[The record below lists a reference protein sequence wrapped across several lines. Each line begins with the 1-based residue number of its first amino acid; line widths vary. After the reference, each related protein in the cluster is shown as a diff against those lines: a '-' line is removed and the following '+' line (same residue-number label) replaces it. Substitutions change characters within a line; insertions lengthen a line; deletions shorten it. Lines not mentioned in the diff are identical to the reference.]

1 MIPSS
6 FLGCQQHEPALTRRA
21 SKEERAIS
29 SLLSLTTRRRLTAF
43 LWALGWIV
51 AAVLAPVLPAE
62 AHANLVRSE
71 PAANSVLPDAPP
83 AVQLWFSEA
92 PEPRFSE
99 IVIYT
104 SAGVPVP
111 VGPLE
116 VAPEDRQ
123 SLFVRING
131 ALQPGTY
138 TVAWKTLSAIDGHTT
153 AGAFA
158 FGVGVG
164 QTVTGPV
171 RGVLTQVGQTSSATP
186 GGTLLRWLGYL
197 AMATLVGGLGFVPLI
212 LDPALA
218 RLRRRTL
225 GAALRELGPAGRRSI
240 QGAALESHPEAALRA
255 LGAAGSES
263 ARRAA
268 PVAEKELKRGP
279 MLWPDTARLAITR
292 VSLQVIWGGFWLT
305 VVTTVAAAV
314 AQAAGAA
321 GVPVGRALS
330 PVPGSPLA
338 TLITQT
344 RYGQVWLGRLAL
356 LALLAFVLTRLR
368 ASRRLPGRRER
379 LSWYLAA
386 GIAAAVPLTTSLG
399 SHAAALAPS
408 TTPAAPALP
417 IAADWVHLVATGLWV
432 GGLLQLALALP
443 FGVAAAGPGR
453 RYTLLAEVVSSFSAV
468 ATVCVAALLLTGIY
482 QSLVE
487 VASLGALFGTTY
499 GRALVAKLALVMPLL
514 LLGAFNL
521 LISRRRLAQAAL
533 QAGTSGAQPGASGAQ
548 PTAPL
553 ILSRLDTLTAFR
565 WAVRAEAALACA
577 VLVAA
582 GVMTQSEPAR
592 QAWAAAN
599 RGLTLEQTAD
609 DLRLRLRV
617 DPGEPGFNV
626 FTLSVRQARSNAP
639 VKDAEKVALIFTM
652 VEHDMGEN
660 ELVLE
665 PQGDGTY
672 QAESGL
678 ASMVGTWRAE
688 ALVRRQGRD
697 DVRATFELK
706 LGTSQPAPGAA
717 GTPVAPAEARFLRNP
732 IPATPES
739 LQRGQQLYQQNCAV
753 CHGLTGHG
761 DGPAARAMRPPPA
774 DLTQHVTQHTEGEL
788 WYWITNG
795 IPGTQMPAWKGALTD
810 DQRWDV
816 VNYIVTAFAPP
827 ASQS

>member
-1 MIPSS
+1 MMRAP
-6 FLGCQQHEPALTRRA
+6 FLGRQRSGSNLTRGAGREKPVIRLPFPLA
-21 SKEERAIS
+21 TGRQLMA
-29 SLLSLTTRRRLTAF
+29 LLV
-43 LWALGWIV
+43 ALSWIV
-51 AAVLAPVLPAE
+51 VVVLGPALPAE

-83 AVQLWFSEA
+83 AVQLWFSEP

-164 QTVTGPV
+164 QTVTGPA
-171 RGVLTQVGQTSSATP
+171 RGVLAQVGQTSSATP

-197 AMATLVGGLGFVPLI
+197 AMATLVGGLGFVSLI
-212 LDPALA
+212 LDPALV

-225 GAALRELGPAGRRSI
+225 GAALRELGPAGRKSI
-240 QGAALESHPEAALRA
+240 QGVALESHPEAAHA
-255 LGAAGSES
+255 LGPAGSES

-268 PVAEKELKRGP
+268 PAGEKELKRGP

-305 VVTTVAAAV
+305 VVTTAAAAV

-330 PVPGSPLA
+330 PAPGSPLA

-356 LALLAFVLTRLR
+356 LALLAFGLTRLR
-368 ASRRLPGRRER
+368 ASRRLPSRRER

-399 SHAAALAPS
+399 SHAAAVAPA
-408 TTPAAPALP
+408 TTPAAPTLP
-417 IAADWVHLVATGLWV
+417 VVADWVHLVATGLWI
-432 GGLLQLALALP
+432 GGLVQLALALP
-443 FGVAAAGPGR
+443 FGVAAAGQGR
-453 RYTLLAEVVSSFSAV
+453 RYALLAEIVSSFSAV
-468 ATVCVAALLLTGIY
+468 ATVCVAALLLTGLY
-482 QSLVE
+482 QSLIE

-499 GRALVAKLALVMPLL
+499 GWALAVKLALVALLL

-521 LISRRRLAQAAL
+521 LVSRRRLAQAAAL
-533 QAGTSGAQPGASGAQ
+533 AGSAGPS
-548 PTAPL
+548 PVAPL
-553 ILSRLDTLTAFR
+553 ILGRLDTLTAFR
-565 WAVRAEAALACA
+565 WAVRAEVVLGCA
-577 VLVAA
+577 VLVAV
-582 GVMTQSEPAR
+582 GVMTQTEPAR

-599 RGLTLEQTAD
+599 RGLTLEKTAD

-626 FTLSVRQARSNAP
+626 FTLSVWLARSNTP

-672 QAESGL
+672 QAQSGL

-706 LGTSQPAPGAA
+706 LGASQPAPGGTPGAA

-732 IPATPES
+732 IPATPDS

-753 CHGLTGHG
+753 CHGPTGRG

-774 DLTQHVTQHTEGEL
+774 DLTQHVAQHTEGEL

-816 VNYIVTAFAPP
+816 VNYIVSAFGSSPS
-827 ASQS
+827 SQP

>member
-1 MIPSS
+1 MSS
-6 FLGCQQHEPALTRRA
+6 PFSLA
-21 SKEERAIS
+21 S
-29 SLLSLTTRRRLTAF
+29 RRRLVAF

-51 AAVLAPVLPAE
+51 AALLAPVLPAE

-171 RGVLTQVGQTSSATP
+171 RGVLAQIGQTSSATP

-225 GAALRELGPAGRRSI
+225 GAALHELSPAGRKSI
-240 QGAALESHPEAALRA
+240 QGAALESHPEAARRA

-305 VVTTVAAAV
+305 VVTTAAAAV

-321 GVPVGRALS
+321 GVPVGKALS
-330 PVPGSPLA
+330 LLPGSPLA

-356 LALLAFVLTRLR
+356 LALLALVLTRLR
-368 ASRRLPGRRER
+368 ASRRLPSRRER

-453 RYTLLAEVVSSFSAV
+453 RYALLAEVVSSFSAV
-468 ATVCVAALLLTGIY
+468 ATVCVAALLLTGLY

-521 LISRRRLAQAAL
+521 LVSRRRLAQAAL
-533 QAGTSGAQPGASGAQ
+533 QAGASGAQ
-548 PTAPL
+548 PAAPL
-553 ILSRLDTLTAFR
+553 ILGRLDTLTAFR
-565 WAVRAEAALACA
+565 WAVRAEAVLACA
-577 VLVAA
+577 VLIAA

-626 FTLSVRQARSNAP
+626 FTLSVREARSNAP
-639 VKDAEKVALIFTM
+639 VKNAEKVALIFTM

-706 LGTSQPAPGAA
+706 LGTSQPAPGTTPGAA

-732 IPATPES
+732 IPVTPES

-816 VNYIVTAFAPP
+816 VSYIVTAFAPP
-827 ASQS
+827 APQS